1 MAEQLTVEEE
11 RALRRTIL
19 RASEQGWG
27 IAIGL
32 LFGLGLF
39 LATVVLVLKG
49 GPNPGPRL
57 GLVRI
62 YFPGY
67 TVTWIGSVIGFI
79 YAFVVGY
86 GVGRTV
92 ATIYNRLITR
102 L

>member
-1 MAEQLTVEEE
+1 MMTDRLTAQEE
-11 RALRRTIL
+11 RILRRTLL
-19 RASEQGWG
+19 RANEQGWG

-49 GPNPGPRL
+49 GPNPGPHL
-57 GLVRI
+57 GLLRI

-67 TVTWIGSVIGFI
+67 SVTGLGSLIGFV

-86 GVGRTV
+86 AVGRTI
-92 ATIYNRLITR
+92 ATIYNRL
-102 L
+102 LK

>member
-1 MAEQLTVEEE
+1 MAERLTVEEE
-11 RALRRTIL
+11 QALHRTIL

-27 IAIGL
+27 TAIGL

-39 LATVVLVLKG
+39 LATVILVLKG

-57 GLVRI
+57 GLMRI

-67 TVTWIGSVIGFI
+67 SVTWIGSFIGFI

-92 ATIYNRLITR
+92 ATIYNRLIQR
-102 L
+102 S